1 MRSQK
6 LIPALALAAG
16 LAVPAVL
23 ATASPAGATTSAAN
37 CSVAFYDLDASAVD
51 EVDGKD
57 EIRLEVGSRLFPS
70 SWVNMN
76 AGSDA
81 DPVDFDYASVN
92 LSSTSSLAFNLREV
106 QPPIVKAGFNLGTY
120 IVYGSTCAGLSTGQS
135 VIVGGIISGT
145 HDSYYE
151 YNLRFR
157 VTGL

>member
-23 ATASPAGATTSAAN
+23 AAAPPAGATALATN

-57 EIRLEVGSRLFPS
+57 ELRLEVGSRLFPN
-70 SWVNMN
+70 SWVNMQ
-76 AGSDA
+76 AGDDA

-92 LSSTSSLAFNLREV
+92 LSSSSSLAFNLREV
-106 QPPIVKAGFNLGTY
+106 QPPIVKAGFNLGTI
-120 IVYGSTCAGLSTGQS
+120 IVDGSDCAGLSTGQYA
-135 VIVGGIISGT
+135 IVGGIVSGT

-151 YNLRFR
+151 YNLRFKM
-157 VTGL
+157 TGL